1 MVETGRPMPPL
12 KLDMR
17 QVLEVLRLKH
27 EHHLSIREIAR
38 SCEIASSTVG
48 DYLLRVEAAQLGWP
62 LPEGMGQ
69 AELEARLL
77 AVAPP
82 RTAATPSP
90 AIPDWKLIHAELR
103 RRSVTLRLLWQEYI
117 RNDPAGLKYSRFC
130 ERYQLWR
137 KSLEPTLRQTHV
149 PGEKMFVDW
158 AGQTVPIRNGAD
170 GTSAPASVFVAA
182 LGASGRIFARA
193 FPDQKLGSWIG
204 AHIQAY
210 EFYGGVAALTV
221 PDNTRTAVVEPCRY
235 EPLLHRTYEEMA
247 EHYGTVILPARI
259 KKPRDKAKAESAVQ
273 IAQRQILAALRD
285 MDFFSLAEL
294 NQAIEPRLREI
305 NAQPFQKLDGSRDQ
319 WFESLDRPKLSPL
332 PCARFVVASWLEVGV
347 NIDYHAVVDHHYYSV
362 PYALIHQRLQVR
374 LTDLTVE
381 FFHKTK
387 RVAAHPRSFQRG
399 LFTTLDEHRPKAHQR
414 YLEWTPGRI
423 IQWACQIGPQCA
435 LVVEKVMAS
444 RPHPEQGFRSCLGI
458 IRLAK
463 AHGDVRLEA
472 ACRRALHFDT
482 VSYRSIESILDKRL
496 ESQPLQG
503 DLEWSSPDHENVRGQ
518 TYFA

>member
-1 MVETGRPMPPL
+1 MPRF

-17 QVLEVLRLKH
+17 QVLEVLRLKY
-27 EHHLSIREIAR
+27 EHQLSIREIAR
-38 SCEIASSTVG
+38 SCGIPSSTVG
-48 DYLLRVEAAQLGWP
+48 DYLLRVEAVQLGWP

-82 RTAATPSP
+82 RTAVTPAP
-90 AIPDWKLIHAELR
+90 VIPDWALLHAELR
-103 RRSVTLRLLWQEYI
+103 RPNVTLRLLWQEYI

-130 ERYQLWR
+130 ERYQIWL

-158 AGQTVPIRNGAD
+158 AGQTVPIRHGGD
-170 GTSAPASVFVAA
+170 GTTHPASLFVAA
-182 LGASGRIFARA
+182 LGASGKIFAQA
-193 FPDQKLGSWIG
+193 FPDQKLASWVS
-204 AHIQAY
+204 AHVHAY

-221 PDNTRTAVVEPCRY
+221 PDNTRTAVVDPCRY
-235 EPLLHRTYEEMA
+235 EPLLHRTYQEMA
-247 EHYGTVILPARI
+247 DHYDTLILPTRI
-259 KKPRDKAKAESAVQ
+259 KKPRDKAKVESAVQ
-273 IAQRQILAALRD
+273 VAQRQILAALRD

-294 NQAIEPRLREI
+294 NRAIEPRLREI

-319 WFESLDRPKLSPL
+319 WFESLDRPKLRPL
-332 PCARFVVASWLEVGV
+332 PATPFVVATWLEATV
-347 NIDYHAVVDHHYYSV
+347 NIDYHAVVDHHCYSV
-362 PYALIHQRLQVR
+362 PYGLIHQRLQVR
-374 LTDLTVE
+374 LTGTTVE
-381 FFHKTK
+381 FFHKAK

-399 LFTTLDEHRPKAHQR
+399 HFTTLDEHRPRAHQR
-414 YLEWTPGRI
+414 YLEWTPSRI
-423 IQWACQIGPQCA
+423 IEWARKIGPQCG
-435 LVVEKVMAS
+435 LVVQKLMAS

-463 AHGDVRLEA
+463 AHGDARLEA
-472 ACRRALHFDT
+472 ACQRALHFDT

-503 DLEWSSPDHENVRGQ
+503 DLGWSSPTHENVRGQ
-518 TYFA
+518 NYFA